1 MKEQYSKLWEY
12 GIEIRRMNPNSSVI
26 MKCSMTVGGAKR
38 RFQRLYMCLGALKQG
53 WKEGYGPILGLDGC
67 FIR

>member
-1 MKEQYSKLWEY
+1 
-12 GIEIRRMNPNSSVI
+12 MNPNSSVI
-26 MKCSMTVGGAKR
+26 MKCSTTAGGAKR